1 MFIKKKKGNTV
12 LLKVF
17 LRMLSTAQITQN
29 PITGRQVNN
38 ELETA
43 WKQAVMA

>member
-1 MFIKKKKGNTV
+1 MFIKKKGI

-17 LRMLSTAQITQN
+17 LRMLSTAQITQH